1 MTELEKITQAARAGA
16 LHLWQLAYLWALDYW
31 DRTGEFPLGD
41 AIPPGV
47 RDTYHVRQMHR
58 DTAYAGLKR
67 LKQSIFK
74 QSLPK
79 IHKRLVGARF
89 KAALDKNKRRPL

>member
-67 LKQSIFK
+67 LKQS
-74 QSLPK
+74 LPK
-79 IHKRLVGARF
+79 INPKLNGKLVGARF
-89 KAALDKNKRRPL
+89 KAALDKKRQKPL

>member
-1 MTELEKITQAARAGA
+1 MNDNDKLIYAARAGV

-31 DRTGEFPLGD
+31 DAHGEFPLGD

-47 RDTYHVRQMHR
+47 RDRYHVRQMHR

-67 LKQSIFK
+67 LKQPLSKIK
-74 QSLPK
+74 LPK
-79 IHKRLVGARF
+79 TKR
-89 KAALDKNKRRPL
+89 

>member
-67 LKQSIFK
+67 LKQS
-74 QSLPK
+74 LPK
-79 IHKRLVGARF
+79 INPKLNGKLVGARF